1 MLRNNNNVNYP
12 LLIYKKSVAFATVQS
27 FNAAQCI
34 VSGAEYLAQD
44 ARHVSHNNS
53 WRKYMN
59 KKLLTLAIGA
69 ALASAPMFAANAA
82 LTAYGKL
89 NVGVATIDNDNGTA
103 TQRDNTIVVT
113 DDASRLGFKGEEDLG
128 GGLKG
133 LYMFEMTIDVD
144 NGGFGAA
151 RDTFVG
157 LGSNFGTLRI
167 GQYNTAY
174 KGVSIPTE
182 IFGDTIADFTA
193 NNFSG
198 ETRQQN
204 NIGYTSPKFG
214 GFSFGLEWA
223 ASGTGAAPVN
233 ETGAPV
239 TDQNPY
245 NAAVTWASGPIYVGA
260 GYYNYDFKGANGLDT
275 AAKLS
280 VMGTFG
286 PVKVAATYEDQSP
299 EGTGITSATAYT
311 VDTANLAGM
320 FTMGNHQFALSFT
333 SVKADI
339 GATATPARDC
349 SMIGAGYFY
358 NFSKTN
364 AVKVVYNKVDNDANS
379 ACMGRMSGSA
389 TGGTASHN
397 LPVTTNGNSPV
408 GYQVQFS
415 SSF

>member
-1 MLRNNNNVNYP
+1 
-12 LLIYKKSVAFATVQS
+12 
-27 FNAAQCI
+27 
-34 VSGAEYLAQD
+34 
-44 ARHVSHNNS
+44 
-53 WRKYMN
+53 MN
-59 KKLLTLAIGA
+59 KKLLTIAIGA
-69 ALASAPMFAANAA
+69 ALASAPMFANAA

-89 NVGVATIDNDNGTA
+89 NVGIAMIDNGNPSTP
-103 TQRDNTIVVT
+103 TQNSDAIVVT

-128 GGLKG
+128 NGLKG

-144 NGGFGAA
+144 NGGFGSA

-204 NIGYTSPKFG
+204 NIGYSSPTWG
-214 GFSFGLEWA
+214 GFKFGLEWA
-223 ASGTGAAPVN
+223 STGTGTPTAN
-233 ETGAPV
+233 QYETGAPA
-239 TDQNPY
+239 TDLNPL
-245 NAAVTWASGPIYVGA
+245 NASVTWSNSAFYVAA
-260 GYYNYDFKGANGLDT
+260 GYYDYDIKVADGTESAL
-275 AAKLS
+275 KLS
-280 VMGTFG
+280 AMATFG
-286 PVKVAATYEDQSP
+286 AFKIAATYEDQSP
-299 EGTGITSATAYT
+299 KGTGITSATAYA

-320 FTMGNHQFALSFT
+320 FTMGNHQFALSYTTVMADTT
-333 SVKADI
+333 STSDL
-339 GATATPARDC
+339 DC

-364 AVKVVYNKVDNDANS
+364 AVKVVYNTIDNGA
-379 ACMGRMSGSA
+379 AATCYGRMGGASA
-389 TGGTASHN
+389 TGGSASHN
-397 LPVTTNGNSPV
+397 LPAPAAGQGPS